1 MRAHP
6 LLLALLVPFSASAQD
21 VSWDVANTLGRA
33 AMGAVSARDVRG
45 RCVSCG
51 EPDGPAERF
60 AATLPGGFWGGGQ
73 GEPFMRL
80 AQAGVT
86 PVNLGFQALGPKGAA
101 GRISGPGLLGFGDG
115 AYTVLENSPFMVVLR
130 MQTGYVNG
138 RFVLKRDASSG
149 LDVIGFAGHVM
160 ENGGWGPYKEGFNPG
175 RVTYDAAADRG
186 TVQWLVNGERREDR
200 YERGGPGSRAMR
212 ITLNGHNHDF
222 FRE

>member
-33 AMGAVSARDVRG
+33 AMGAVSARDVR
-45 RCVSCG
+45 
-51 EPDGPAERF
+51 F
-60 AATLPGGFWGGGQ
+60 AATLPGGFWGGGK